1 MTIIN
6 MKNIDRSEIDLK
18 ETSQILEHSVS
29 KPQLENDEEDSLID
43 IEGTFSYQL
52 PFWILHLYKIYEN
65 NFVCRVSR
73 ELQKA
78 WWKL

>member
-52 PFWILHLYKIYEN
+52 PF
-65 NFVCRVSR
+65 
-73 ELQKA
+73 
-78 WWKL
+78 